1 MSLVITP
8 IPTASGMQR
17 ALNFS
22 NTGIKVEA
30 HYIGVG
36 KGLQEIE
43 IDDAGRAITDT
54 MKTPMAFLPIL
65 TSTRVSDYQHQMVV
79 DIADVSESEWNLSE
93 LCLADEFEQSIAIY
107 GNDSQAMMTVT
118 PIADSSLVTINLVLG
133 SFPAGSIEIIHQG
146 APLELFMTDTVMR
159 VVSFIGTTT
168 LANMESYLARRAH
181 EVAEAERRAAFE
193 QNIQLML
200 NDQNQNI
207 ADVLLRVLG
216 LENKDQ
222 SQFDEQQ
229 IFNQYTSMGIGRLSE
244 SVISGVVQ

>member
-1 MSLVITP
+1 MSLVIIP
-8 IPTASGMQR
+8 IPTASGMTR
-17 ALNFS
+17 ALDYS
-22 NTGIKVEA
+22 STGIKVEG
-30 HYIGVG
+30 HFIGVG
-36 KGLQEIE
+36 KGLQDIG

-54 MKTPMAFLPIL
+54 MKTPVAWLPIL
-65 TSTRVSDYQHQMVV
+65 TSTRVSEYQHQMVV
-79 DIADVSESEWNLSE
+79 DLAGVSENEWNLSE
-93 LCLADEFEQSIAIY
+93 LCLGDEDKKAIAIY
-107 GNDSQAMMTVT
+107 GDATQAMMTVT
-118 PIADSSLVTINLVLG
+118 PIADSSLVALNLVLG

-181 EVAEAERRAAFE
+181 EVAEAERRAQFE

-200 NDQNQNI
+200 ENQNQNI
-207 ADVLLRVLG
+207 GDVLSRVME

-222 SQFDEQQ
+222 SQFDQQQ